1 MGPNPAGRFTKQ
13 PPTPGARESGPANDG
28 FSSARKGQSPRQ
40 PRPFQLGRPDEVDRR
55 DETDGKIENVEA
67 SRHASGGASR
77 VEEDLVTQ
85 QKGHADEAG
94 HTLGASSTNESSHEI
109 LEVEASKVVSEIT
122 ATVEDD
128 PERKQIEAAGIARR
142 ELTIRRVGATRTVL
156 GTTSLIVN
164 SNPGL

>member
-1 MGPNPAGRFTKQ
+1 M
-13 PPTPGARESGPANDG
+13 
-28 FSSARKGQSPRQ
+28 
-40 PRPFQLGRPDEVDRR
+40 
-55 DETDGKIENVEA
+55 
-67 SRHASGGASR
+67 
-77 VEEDLVTQ
+77 TQ